1 MSGGI
6 AYVFDADGSFASR
19 CNPQLVGLDPLRPG
33 DVEALRELVDEHL
46 ERTGSEVAARLLGS
60 WERSVEQF
68 VKVLPHDLARVL
80 ETPLSAGGVGFVTTE
95 TETEAAA

>member
-1 MSGGI
+1 
-6 AYVFDADGSFASR
+6 
-19 CNPQLVGLDPLRPG
+19 
-33 DVEALRELVDEHL
+33 
-46 ERTGSEVAARLLGS
+46 
-60 WERSVEQF
+60 